1 MKKLLTQSQNKFY
14 LIIRKVDA
22 NSNGTES
29 ETYQISKTD
38 KLFFCPRIMDSSY
51 KLTENEIVS
60 KAELIIDFEQPNS
73 DFNLYFYNLQGQMF
87 NTVNVKKE
95 DHEVNEKREIV
106 VDVTSLYKTLDL
118 KNPTSDSLNFY
129 LTHDLESNIKFYN
142 NEKVICAY
150 GKIDCQRNR
159 SIKIFN

>member
-1 MKKLLTQSQNKFY
+1 
-14 LIIRKVDA
+14 
-22 NSNGTES
+22 
-29 ETYQISKTD
+29 
-38 KLFFCPRIMDSSY
+38 MDSSY

-106 VDVTSLYKTLDL
+106 VDVTSLYK
-118 KNPTSDSLNFY
+118 
-129 LTHDLESNIKFYN
+129 HWI
-142 NEKVICAY
+142 
-150 GKIDCQRNR
+150 
-159 SIKIFN
+159 